1 MVIVDIEAELASI
14 FAMTGAPEFVQI
26 FLLRRKPPIST
37 VGLFA
42 NIASPSGEMHT
53 LVIVPAGYDD
63 DEILPPDD
71 RLHFRGAVGDAWRL
85 CEASFK
91 NKKSPSSE
99 EKPCLHDAPIDLDRR
114 SRMLARFQDVY
125 GFAILVF
132 DQPSDRALS
141 LAHHLWM
148 KRSMEFAPLGAVT
161 SYIDQDSPW
170 LLAPKKIA
178 GADLL
183 YAPGAS
189 AKKSDVWVKSLP
201 CFPHTA
207 KVMMCSYVIAS
218 AQDPDG
224 QQWLNLSAAFAWLDP
239 VDYLV
244 CLGSRSQDPLFA
256 RITEAESLARNE
268 WLAEAQ
274 RGPLATLSDI
284 THVVSL
290 GFRYPVASEFALK
303 TTQSKAN
310 DKRIAFEQKYAPEQL
325 PKGGGERQKG
335 RQERFLRWKPVF
347 WLRPTRSRGCCS
359 SRHSGSGTKA
369 C

>member
-1 MVIVDIEAELASI
+1 MSG
-14 FAMTGAPEFVQI
+14 TPEFVQA
-26 FLLRRKPPIST
+26 FLLRQKPPINT
-37 VGLFA
+37 VDLFA
-42 NIASPSGEMHT
+42 NVASSSDEMHELIT
-53 LVIVPAGYDD
+53 LPAGFL
-63 DEILPPDD
+63 DENILPAEA
-71 RLHFRGAVGDAWRL
+71 RLHCRGAVATAWRL
-85 CEASFK
+85 AEASFK
-91 NKKSPSSE
+91 NKKSPNN
-99 EKPCLHDAPIDLDRR
+99 EKPSGLLDEPIDLDRR
-114 SRMLARFQDVY
+114 TRMLARFQDVY
-125 GFAILVF
+125 GFAIPVA
-132 DQPSDRALS
+132 DQPSDRTLS
-141 LAHHLWM
+141 IVHHLWM
-148 KRSMEFAPLGAVT
+148 KRSMEFVPLSSVT
-161 SYIDQDSPW
+161 AFSDQDSPW

-178 GADLL
+178 GTDLL

-189 AKKSDVWVKSLP
+189 AEKSDIWMQSSP
-201 CFPHTA
+201 CFPHT
-207 KVMMCSYVIAS
+207 VEVLMYSYVLAS
-218 AQDPDG
+218 VQDPGD
-224 QQWLNLSAAFAWLDP
+224 QQWLNLSAAFAWLDTI
-239 VDYLV
+239 DYLV
-244 CLGSRSQDPLFA
+244 RLGSRSQDPLFA